1 MKRRYVH
8 TKTNG
13 EHQGINFE
21 IMQDGKIKLN
31 NDDGKK
37 EEFDEITI
45 PASLIFKLQTILV
58 ATRKVVWMEASD
70 VPPSEVSNG

>member
-21 IMQDGKIKLN
+21 IQEDGKVKLTTI
-31 NDDGKK
+31 G
-37 EEFDEITI
+37 EEYDEIVV
-45 PASLIFKLQTILV
+45 PASLIFKLGIMLK
-58 ATRKVVWMEASD
+58 ATRKVVWMED
-70 VPPSEVSNG
+70 SEVKNG